1 MRAKILILVLA
12 ITASLSAQDTVLNRS
27 VVVERDY
34 QPIIQDAGKVNVAP
48 QTVQTDVPETQVQ
61 YSDFISDNSQTN
73 TEMTSLLSQPTRF
86 KQPEEL
92 HGWLRGGIGHP
103 LTTFNFAYNVK
114 DSKRN
119 SLVLYANH
127 NGQWGRRTLSETDL
141 GFRFTHDMPKLS
153 LYCGV
158 KGENV
163 FYTKYGRYYINRSD
177 GYGKNRGFVTTLGS
191 FADFAPEDKQTQ
203 WRGRIFFG
211 LKSNPKEQV
220 QYQAEVGY
228 QILDVPS
235 IAAEHQIRTAF
246 NLNARLPNERH
257 RLGLKLF
264 MQNNFYTVD
273 TAVLAE
279 NRYNDRHNLRI
290 EPFYAYHGKRFMI
303 HAGVN
308 LDVNIGKGQMLSSNK
323 NISFAPSPNV
333 KFEAQLAPKWVTLY
347 GKAEGRFGWASL
359 QSYLESNRYMEVLP
373 CVTSH
378 SVASYTPID
387 AEIGFHLKP
396 HKHLLL
402 EAHGGYTYY
411 LNSKSY
417 VAFLDAYTY
426 SPGHTILPGT
436 FSDFRSDYQCVKIG
450 GQLFYHYRDIIS
462 IHLSGDYFAWK
473 IQKLANS
480 AKLEDIAKNID
491 LTPGRVYDRP
501 DWKISLR
508 IDGRIDE
515 HWTLYSDNHFEG
527 TRWAITTGGE
537 VKLPALIDMN
547 LGAQYEFTKLHL
559 AVFLQLN
566 NIICRRNHTLY
577 GYQSYLING
586 LAGVSW
592 KF

>member
-1 MRAKILILVLA
+1 MRAKIVIVFLA
-12 ITASLSAQDTVLNRS
+12 LATSVYAQDTVLNRS
-27 VVVERDY
+27 VVVERDF
-34 QPIIQDAGKVNVAP
+34 QPLIQDAGKVNTSP
-48 QTVQTDVPETQVQ
+48 QAMVTEIPEASVE
-61 YSDFISDNSQTN
+61 YSNYISTTPFGELEVS
-73 TEMTSLLSQPTRF
+73 SLLSQPTRF
-86 KQPEEL
+86 TAPQEL

-103 LTTFNFAYNVK
+103 LSMFNFAYDVQ
-114 DSKRN
+114 DDKRN
-119 SLVLYANH
+119 SLILYANH
-127 NGQWGRRTLSETDL
+127 DGQWGRRTLSETNL
-141 GFRFTHDMPKLS
+141 GFRFVHAMPKLS
-153 LYCGV
+153 FYCGV
-158 KGENV
+158 KGENL
-163 FYTKYGRYYINRSD
+163 FYTKYGRYYDGSD
-177 GYGKNRGFVTTLGS
+177 GYNSNRGLTINS
-191 FADFAPEDKQTQ
+191 FSDYKREDKQTQ

-211 LKSNPKEQV
+211 LQANPKEKV
-220 QYQAEVGY
+220 QYKAEVGY
-228 QILDVPS
+228 QMLNVPD
-235 IAAEHQIRTAF
+235 IATEHQIRTEF

-257 RLGLKLF
+257 RLGLNLY

-279 NRYNDRHNLRI
+279 NRYNDRHNLRM

-333 KFEAQLAPKWVTLY
+333 QFEAQLAPKWVTLY

-378 SVASYTPID
+378 AVASYTPID

-402 EAHGGYTYY
+402 EAHGGYAYY
-411 LNSKSY
+411 MNSKSY
-417 VAFLDAYTY
+417 VAFLEAYEY
-426 SPGHTILPGT
+426 SPGHVILPGT
-436 FSDFRSDYQCVKIG
+436 FSDFRSDYQRFKIG
-450 GQLFYHYRDIIS
+450 GQMFYHYRDIIS

-473 IQKLANS
+473 IQKLSKN
-480 AKLEDIAKNID
+480 AKLEDIAKDIA
-491 LTPGRVYDRP
+491 LVPGRVYDRP
-501 DWKISLR
+501 DWAIALR

-527 TRWAITTGGE
+527 SRWAITTGGE
-537 VKLPALIDMN
+537 VKLPAYIDMN
-547 LGAQYEFTKLHL
+547 VGAQYEFTKQHL
-559 AVFLQLN
+559 AIFLQLN

-577 GYQSYLING
+577 GYQTYLING

>member
-1 MRAKILILVLA
+1 MRAKIIVVVLA
-12 ITASLSAQDTVLNRS
+12 IAASVSAQDTVLNRS
-27 VVVERDY
+27 VVVERDF

-48 QTVQTDVPETQVQ
+48 QAVQTEIPDAQVQ
-61 YSDFISDNSQTN
+61 YSDFVSPQSPAASET
-73 TEMTSLLSQPTRF
+73 TSLLSQPTRF
-86 KQPEEL
+86 TQPEEL

-103 LTTFNFAYNVK
+103 LTLFNFAYDVK
-114 DSKRN
+114 DEKHN

-127 NGQWGRRTLSETDL
+127 NGQWGRRTLSETNL

-153 LYCGV
+153 LYCGI
-158 KGENV
+158 KGENI
-163 FYTKYGRYYINRSD
+163 FYTKYGRYYDGSD
-177 GYGKNRGFVTTLGS
+177 GYNKARGLTIGS
-191 FADFAPEDKQTQ
+191 FANFLPEDKQTQ

-211 LKSNPKEQV
+211 LKSNPKEKV

-228 QILDVPS
+228 QMLNVPT
-235 IAAEHQIRTAF
+235 IATEHQIRTAF

-257 RLGLKLF
+257 RLGINLYV
-264 MQNNFYTVD
+264 QNNFYTVD

-279 NRYNDRHNLRI
+279 NRYNDRHNLRM

-308 LDVNIGKGQMLSSNK
+308 LDVNIGKGQMLSNNE

-333 KFEAQLAPKWVTLY
+333 QFEAQLAPKWVTLY

-402 EAHGGYTYY
+402 EAHGGYAYY
-411 LNSKSY
+411 MNSKSY
-417 VAFLDAYTY
+417 VAFLEPYNYGD
-426 SPGHTILPGT
+426 GHVILPGT
-436 FSDFRSDYQCVKIG
+436 FSDFRSDYQRFKIG
-450 GQLFYHYRDIIS
+450 GQVFYHYRDIIS

-473 IQKLANS
+473 IQKMTNS
-480 AKLEDIAKNID
+480 AKLEDIAKNIT

-501 DWKISLR
+501 DWAINLR
-508 IDGRIDE
+508 IDGRINQN
-515 HWTLYSDNHFEG
+515 WTLYSDNHFAG

-547 LGAQYEFTKLHL
+547 LGAQYEFTKLNL
-559 AVFLQLN
+559 AIFAQLN